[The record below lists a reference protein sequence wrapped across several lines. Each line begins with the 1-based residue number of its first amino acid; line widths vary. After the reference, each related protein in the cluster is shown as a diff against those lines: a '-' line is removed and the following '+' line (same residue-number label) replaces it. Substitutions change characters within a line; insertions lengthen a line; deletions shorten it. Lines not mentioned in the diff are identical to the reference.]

1 MSKKVF
7 DPYFGE
13 AGRVV
18 IKKNMASIGILQR
31 IFKIGFNRAAQI
43 MDQLA
48 KTHVVGEEIGTSPR
62 RVLMNSNDFEQL
74 LKDISNSN
82 DPEIFLETNFL
93 PKDTFQNSFLKAET
107 QFTTTYCL
115 YDGEYLKDFKNI
127 LVYKISENQ
136 QAEIIDFLFSHNSPD
151 VMRTIIYDN
160 NLLPYRKYNA
170 FPQLL
175 IPVVNDITK
184 LPFLIDWLIS
194 ERDDRIEKFVS
205 CNATNIDAYNLK
217 QPDNK
222 LPKIIFI
229 IDELF
234 AVQKAPHFE
243 KYITNLLLN
252 NHRLGIYCLFFTKLD
267 FHNLSIKS
275 FLDLLYICDF
285 PEVKK
290 IIGID
295 PTPRDIPSHAI
306 IHEMDKMDGITFEKF
321 CLNLLIINGFE
332 NVQLTSET
340 GDHGIDLLAEK
351 DDITYAIQCKCY
363 ASSIGN
369 AAIQQA
375 HTGKSIYHRDIAV
388 VMTNRYFTKQA
399 IEEATALGVKLWD
412 RDKLLS
418 LSKKLNNGNSH

>member
-1 MSKKVF
+1 MPKKIF

-13 AGRVV
+13 AGRFV
-18 IKKNMASIGILQR
+18 IKKNMASIGMLQR

-93 PKDTFQNSFLKAET
+93 PKNTFQNNFLKAET

-160 NLLPYRKYNA
+160 NLLPYRKYND

-194 ERDDRIEKFVS
+194 ERNDRIEKFVS
-205 CNATNIDAYNLK
+205 
-217 QPDNK
+217 
-222 LPKIIFI
+222 
-229 IDELF
+229 
-234 AVQKAPHFE
+234 
-243 KYITNLLLN
+243 
-252 NHRLGIYCLFFTKLD
+252 
-267 FHNLSIKS
+267 
-275 FLDLLYICDF
+275 
-285 PEVKK
+285 
-290 IIGID
+290 
-295 PTPRDIPSHAI
+295 
-306 IHEMDKMDGITFEKF
+306 
-321 CLNLLIINGFE
+321 
-332 NVQLTSET
+332 
-340 GDHGIDLLAEK
+340 
-351 DDITYAIQCKCY
+351 
-363 ASSIGN
+363 
-369 AAIQQA
+369 
-375 HTGKSIYHRDIAV
+375 
-388 VMTNRYFTKQA
+388 
-399 IEEATALGVKLWD
+399 
-412 RDKLLS
+412 
-418 LSKKLNNGNSH
+418 